1 MKIEVPDM
9 SCQHCVKRIS
19 VALEKVAGAG
29 PVSVSLEDKLVDVTG
44 TAALEDVMAAIKG
57 AGYSPSVKK

>member
-9 SCQHCVKRIS
+9 SCQHCVKRITA
-19 VALEKVAGAG
+19 ALEKVGGVG
-29 PVSVSLEDKLVDVTG
+29 PINISLEDKLVDVSG
-44 TAALEDVMAAIKG
+44 TASLDDVMAAIKG